1 MQMVYGILRD
11 SQYSYTDSMLPTVI
25 NKGIFMGLLTTRR
38 DQPIYDFGSQ
48 TLACGRS
55 NNKYIPLLFFWCFF
69 EIFVCTYKLFSQL
82 QSELIVESLL
92 SELVLEFM

>member
-25 NKGIFMGLLTTRR
+25 NKEIFMGLLTTKR
-38 DQPIYDFGSQ
+38 DQPVYDFVSQ

-55 NNKYIPLLFFWCFF
+55 NNKYIPLLFFLFF
-69 EIFVCTYKLFSQL
+69 WDFCLYIQ
-82 QSELIVESLL
+82 IV
-92 SELVLEFM
+92 